1 MNSGR
6 DPGAEETPRSLGP
19 EGSGAAIAGEF
30 PLSDKA
36 GREFVGRVCVGPWGL
51 GGTRKSMPAFL

>member
-6 DPGAEETPRSLGP
+6 GAGTEETPRSLGP

-36 GREFVGRVCVGPWGL
+36 GHGSCRLCPCGPL
-51 GGTRKSMPAFL
+51 GTPEDT